1 MQEYNWNPWHGCTK
15 LSPGCLNCYVY
26 RQDEMINKDSKI
38 VSKNKDFDLPIRKT
52 RKKEYKIPENSLIYT
67 CFTSDFFLDKADDF
81 RLDAWN
87 MIKERKDCYFL
98 IITKRIDRFNVNLM
112 EDFENNNENII
123 ICTTVE
129 NQAMAD
135 YRLPIFLKLPIKH
148 KIIICEPLLEKI
160 DLSKYL
166 NSSIEGVFVGG
177 ESGNNA
183 RICSYSWVLDI
194 KRQCDLK
201 NISFKFHQTGAY
213 FEKNGKVYR
222 IIRKYQ
228 HSQARKAN
236 IDTWNNKW

>member
-52 RKKEYKIPENSLIYT
+52 RKKEYKIPEKSLIYT

-87 MIKERKDCYFL
+87 IIKERKDCYFL
-98 IITKRIDRFNVNLM
+98 IITKRIDRFNVNLI

-129 NQAMAD
+129 NN
-135 YRLPIFLKLPIKH
+135 K
-148 KIIICEPLLEKI
+148 LLEVKEKE
-160 DLSKYL
+160 LA
-166 NSSIEGVFVGG
+166 EQ
-177 ESGNNA
+177 E
-183 RICSYSWVLDI
+183 
-194 KRQCDLK
+194 
-201 NISFKFHQTGAY
+201 
-213 FEKNGKVYR
+213 EKN
-222 IIRKYQ
+222 
-228 HSQARKAN
+228 S
-236 IDTWNNKW
+236 